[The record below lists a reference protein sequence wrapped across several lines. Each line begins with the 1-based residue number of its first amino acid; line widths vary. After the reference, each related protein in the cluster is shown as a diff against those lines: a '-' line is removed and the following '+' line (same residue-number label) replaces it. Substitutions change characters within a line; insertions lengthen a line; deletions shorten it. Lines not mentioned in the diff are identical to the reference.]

1 MGLVSFP
8 CLPLKYRQSVCQRP
22 IDCDRVRLLWQVL
35 EYNAYWDDTDSLF
48 GDVRLYKLQ
57 YYLSDDTLEIVEVLP
72 RNCGRDP
79 FPKFLRR
86 MRLPKYTPITGAIQP
101 GRLPLSRPLSLPR
114 DR

>member
-1 MGLVSFP
+1 MV
-8 CLPLKYRQSVCQRP
+8 V
-22 IDCDRVRLLWQVL
+22 LWQVL

-86 MRLPKYTPITGAIQP
+86 MRLPKTTPMTGVHHFFP
-101 GRLPLSRPLSLPR
+101 S
-114 DR
+114 